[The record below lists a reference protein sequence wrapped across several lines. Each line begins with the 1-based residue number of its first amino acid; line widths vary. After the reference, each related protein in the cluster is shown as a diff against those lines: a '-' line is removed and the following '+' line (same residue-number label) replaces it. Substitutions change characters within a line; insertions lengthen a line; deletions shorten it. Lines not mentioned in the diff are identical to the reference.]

1 MSFKIALYS
10 TTLTKQPHRLI
21 ENISAFLNQEGKA
34 TIGFSNLSFPKI
46 GINFTMKLPI
56 SNFENFDFGT
66 PYNYAEI
73 DNGDD
78 SAYRCFAFIDKID
91 YIGLDVVNFSFTL
104 DLLNTLPLSKDSF
117 SNRTFINRQLIER
130 FTKFTAEDGSVHWI
144 ARNTDKYVD
153 EGITPQ
159 LVRGGA
165 KIVAP
170 SDPWYLIYKNSADGT
185 PALYLAPMKKRSY
198 TGTRIDFPLNNFQ
211 GNDAYKRVAVFYPAV
226 FVNEKGQAKALAADE
241 YMILSLYYDQA
252 LQPTPII
259 WAECYKGNGVYNI
272 DKLMAG
278 TSFSVYGADGFYS
291 DKTSSTTVN
300 PADIRNWTFAPAAS
314 RKITVYS
321 IEQVDRSSSDIVKV
335 VECPY
340 IPTSKVSA
348 PNNSDEIHFTG
359 DAGIFIENG
368 WMRFIDLEPDL
379 RNHLNF
385 TTGISEFFPYMAIPA
400 NEGKRVIDPKINS
413 YPFFAIRLLYDSFS
427 KEFDPAKLMPE
438 SFYDGYFTDGFLA
451 SIDYIQSSD
460 ISSSLI
466 FIVHFDDEYRNETE
480 DYWNVLVSTR
490 NNALPLYSSDYL
502 NYMRNGYNY
511 DKKRQEQNNAYMWTS
526 TGLQIGAAVAGFA
539 LAPFTGGISAV
550 AAVGSVASAASSIYG
565 NIKNQEQASDS
576 IEQNIKQAKARA
588 YSVASVDDF
597 SLFKAY
603 SGNALKYEIWKLRDA
618 DRVRLD
624 QLFFYQGYKIE
635 SYAVPKWNCRKEFDY
650 VQCAPVFNF
659 PIRNDYLEAL
669 NNLFLE
675 GVYIVHEEAK
685 SGKTAWNVLL
695 DPNTGNNERNLY

>member
-1 MSFKIALYS
+1 MSFKIILYS
-10 TTLTKQPHRLI
+10 TSLTKQPHRLI

-34 TIGFSNLSFPKI
+34 TIGFSNLSFPKV
-46 GINFTMKLPI
+46 GINFSMKLPI
-56 SNFENFDFGT
+56 SNFENFDFIT

-73 DNGDD
+73 EEDGN
-78 SAYRCFAFIDKID
+78 SNNRCYAFIDKID
-91 YIGLDVVNFSFTL
+91 YIGLDVVSFSFTL

-117 SNRTFINRQLIER
+117 SLRTFIIRQLTER
-130 FTKFTAEDGSVHWI
+130 FNKFTAEDGSVHWI

-159 LVRGGA
+159 LVRRGA
-165 KIVAP
+165 KTIAP
-170 SDPWYLIYKNSADGT
+170 SDPWYIIYKNSPDGT
-185 PALYLAPMKKRSY
+185 PAVYLASKTEGRYS
-198 TGTRIDFPLNNFQ
+198 GTKSFFKISDFQ
-211 GNDAYKRVAVFYPAV
+211 GDGKFKEVAVFYPCTIS
-226 FVNEKGQAKALAADE
+226 NEKGEGIELAGGE
-241 YMILSLYYDQA
+241 YLMIFPEFDQTSHEINGLAMATFSENKPGVRKKELKGKELSLYGLSEYYYYKTQY
-252 LQPTPII
+252 QPSQDIRKWPHK
-259 WAECYKGNGVYNI
+259 AE
-272 DKLMAG
+272 
-278 TSFSVYGADGFYS
+278 
-291 DKTSSTTVN
+291 STTVE
-300 PADIRNWTFAPAAS
+300 TFKGIDS
-314 RKITVYS
+314 L
-321 IEQVDRSSSDIVKV
+321 DRSSPDIVKI

-340 IPTSKVSA
+340 CPTS
-348 PNNSDEIHFTG
+348 EIEITAAGEISFTG
-359 DAGIFIENG
+359 DAGVFIEGGFGG
-368 WMRFIDLEPDL
+368 WLKFVDLEPDL
-379 RNHLNF
+379 RKSLDF
-385 TTGISEFFPYMAIPA
+385 TTDISEFFPYMVIPA
-400 NEGKRVIDPKINS
+400 HEGKRVIDPKVNS
-413 YPFFAIRLLYDSFS
+413 YPFFSIRLLYDSFS
-427 KEFDPAKLMPE
+427 KEFDPAKLMPP

-451 SIDYIQSSD
+451 TIDYIQSSD

-466 FIVHFDDEYRNETE
+466 FIVHFDDAYRNETE
-480 DYWNVLVSTR
+480 DYWNVLASTR

-550 AAVGSVASAASSIYG
+550 AAVGSVASAARSIYG

-576 IEQNIKQAKARA
+576 VEQNIKQAKARA

-603 SGNALKYEIWKLRDA
+603 SGNALKYEIWQLRDV

-624 QLFFYQGYKIE
+624 KMFFYQGYKIE
-635 SYAVPKWNCRKEFDY
+635 SYAIPKWNCRREFDF

-675 GVYIVHEEAK
+675 GVYIVHEEPK
-685 SGKTAWNVLL
+685 GGKTSWNVLL

>member
-1 MSFKIALYS
+1 MSFKITLYS
-10 TTLTKQPHRLI
+10 TSLTKQPHRLV

-34 TIGFSNLSFPKI
+34 TIGFSNLSFPKV
-46 GINFTMKLPI
+46 GISFSMKLPI

-66 PYNYAEI
+66 PYNYADI
-73 DNGDD
+73 QNGDD

-104 DLLNTLPLSKDSF
+104 DLLNTLLLSKDSF
-117 SNRTFINRQLIER
+117 SPRTFINRQLTER
-130 FTKFTAEDGSVHWI
+130 FNKFTSEDGSIHWI

-165 KIVAP
+165 KTVAS
-170 SDPWYLIYKNSADGT
+170 SDPWYLIYKNSSDGT
-185 PALYLAPMKKRSY
+185 PALYLAAKEKRTVSLA
-198 TGTRIDFPLNNFQ
+198 IKVFDLSDFQ
-211 GNDAYKRVAVFYPAV
+211 GDNGYKYVGIFSPCTIKSA
-226 FVNEKGQAKALAADE
+226 EGQAITLDANEFVLIHLFTDPTLQQDPLLWCETYKDQGE
-241 YMILSLYYDQA
+241 YTL
-252 LQPTPII
+252 
-259 WAECYKGNGVYNI
+259 
-272 DKLMAG
+272 DKLVIGKTLTA
-278 TSFSVYGADGFYS
+278 YGSDGFYFN
-291 DKTSSTTVN
+291 KTQTPSHN
-300 PADIRNWTFAPAAS
+300 PNDIRKWP
-314 RKITVYS
+314 YS
-321 IEQVDRSSSDIVKV
+321 AISKKTEVINGIESINRTSSDIVKI

-340 IPTSKVSA
+340 CPSNDIEIAPTGTIS
-348 PNNSDEIHFTG
+348 FTG
-359 DAGIFIENG
+359 SAGIYLDLN
-368 WMRFIDLEPDL
+368 WLRFVDLEPDL
-379 RNHLNF
+379 RNSLNF
-385 TTGISEFFPYMAIPA
+385 TTDISEFFPYMVIPA
-400 NEGKRVIDPKINS
+400 HEGRRVIDPKINS

-603 SGNALKYEIWKLRDA
+603 SGNALKYETWQLRDA

-624 QLFFYQGYKIE
+624 QLFFYQGYKMEIY
-635 SYAVPKWNCRKEFDY
+635 SVPKWNCRKEFDY

-685 SGKTAWNVLL
+685 DGKTSWNVLL
-695 DPNTGNNERNLY
+695 NPNTGNNERNLY

>member
-1 MSFKIALYS
+1 MSFKIILYS
-10 TTLTKQPHRLI
+10 TSLTKQPHRLI

-34 TIGFSNLSFPKI
+34 TIGFSNLSFPKV
-46 GINFTMKLPI
+46 GIEFSMKLPI
-56 SNFENFDFGT
+56 SNFENFNFGT

-73 DNGDD
+73 EEDGN
-78 SAYRCFAFIDKID
+78 SNNRCYAFIDKID
-91 YIGLDVVNFSFTL
+91 YIGLDVVNLSFTL

-117 SNRTFINRQLIER
+117 SPRTFINRQLTER
-130 FTKFTAEDGSVHWI
+130 FNKFTSEDGSIHWI

-165 KIVAP
+165 KAVAA
-170 SDPWYLIYKNSADGT
+170 SDPWYLIYKNSAEGT
-185 PALYLAPMKKRSY
+185 PALYLASKTEGRYS
-198 TGTRIDFPLNNFQ
+198 GTKAFFGISDFQ
-211 GNDAYKRVAVFYPAV
+211 GNDKFKEVAVFYPGTIC
-226 FVNEKGQAKALAADE
+226 NEKGEAIGLGGAEYLMIFPEFDQTTHEINGLAMATFSE
-241 YMILSLYYDQA
+241 NKPGVRKKELKGKEFSLYGLTEYYYYKTQF
-252 LQPTPII
+252 QP
-259 WAECYKGNGVYNI
+259 
-272 DKLMAG
+272 
-278 TSFSVYGADGFYS
+278 S
-291 DKTSSTTVN
+291 DDIKKWPHATASTTVE
-300 PADIRNWTFAPAAS
+300 AFKGIDS
-314 RKITVYS
+314 L
-321 IEQVDRSSSDIVKV
+321 DRSSPDIVKI

-340 IPTSKVSA
+340 CPTSKI
-348 PNNSDEIHFTG
+348 EISTG
-359 DAGIFIENG
+359 AISFGGGADIFIDDG

-379 RNHLNF
+379 RNYLNF
-385 TTGISEFFPYMAIPA
+385 TTDITEFFPYMVIPA
-400 NEGKRVIDPKINS
+400 HEGQRVIDPKINS

-438 SFYDGYFTDGFLA
+438 SFYDGYFTDGMLA
-451 SIDYIQSSD
+451 TIDYIQSSD

-466 FIVHFDDEYRNETE
+466 FIVHFDDAYRNETE

-550 AAVGSVASAASSIYG
+550 AAVGSVASAAGSIYG

-603 SGNALKYEIWKLRDA
+603 SGNALKYEIWRLRDA

-624 QLFFYQGYKIE
+624 QLFFYQGYKMEIY
-635 SYAVPKWNCRKEFDY
+635 SVPKWNCRKEFDY

-685 SGKTAWNVLL
+685 SGKTSWNVLL
-695 DPNTGNNERNLY
+695 NPNTGNNERSLY

>member
-1 MSFKIALYS
+1 MSFKITLYS

-34 TIGFSNLSFPKI
+34 TIGFSNLSFPKV
-46 GINFTMKLPI
+46 GISFSMKLPI

-117 SNRTFINRQLIER
+117 SPRTFINRQLTER
-130 FTKFTAEDGSVHWI
+130 FNKFTSEDGSVHWI
-144 ARNTDKYVD
+144 AKNTDKYVD

-165 KIVAP
+165 KTVAA
-170 SDPWYLIYKNSADGT
+170 SDPWYLIYKNSTDGT
-185 PALYLAPMKKRSY
+185 PAVYLASRTEGRYS
-198 TGTRIDFPLNNFQ
+198 GTKAFFQLSDFQ
-211 GNDAYKRVAVFYPAV
+211 GNDKFKEVAAFYPCTIC
-226 FVNEKGQAKALAADE
+226 NEKGKGIGLAVNE
-241 YMILSLYYDQA
+241 YLAIYPRFDQTTHEMIELEMHTYSINKPGVQSKNLNGKEFSLYGLTKYYYKTQYQPSGDIKNWPHKAATATIEMFKGIDA
-252 LQPTPII
+252 L
-259 WAECYKGNGVYNI
+259 
-272 DKLMAG
+272 
-278 TSFSVYGADGFYS
+278 
-291 DKTSSTTVN
+291 
-300 PADIRNWTFAPAAS
+300 
-314 RKITVYS
+314 
-321 IEQVDRSSSDIVKV
+321 DRSSPDIVKI

-340 IPTSKVSA
+340 CPTSGIKIA
-348 PNNSDEIHFTG
+348 PTGEISFNR
-359 DAGIFIENG
+359 DADIFIEGGFGG
-368 WMRFIDLEPDL
+368 WMKFVDLEPDL
-379 RNHLNF
+379 RNFLNF
-385 TTGISEFFPYMAIPA
+385 TTDISEFFPYMVIPA
-400 NEGKRVIDPKINS
+400 QEGKRVIDPKINS

-438 SFYDGYFTDGFLA
+438 SFYDGYFTDGMLA

-550 AAVGSVASAASSIYG
+550 AAVGSVASATSSIYG

-603 SGNALKYEIWKLRDA
+603 SGNALKYETWRLRDA

-635 SYAVPKWNCRKEFDY
+635 SYAIPKWNCRKEFDY

-675 GVYIVHEEAK
+675 GVYIVHEEPK
-685 SGKTAWNVLL
+685 GGKTSWNVLL